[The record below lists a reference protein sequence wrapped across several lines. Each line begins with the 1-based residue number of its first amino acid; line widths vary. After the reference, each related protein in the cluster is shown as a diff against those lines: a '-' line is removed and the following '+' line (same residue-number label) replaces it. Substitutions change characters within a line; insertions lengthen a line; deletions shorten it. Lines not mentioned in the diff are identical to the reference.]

1 MVVQWQELKIFFN
14 NYKRKFATAKILC
27 PRKKKNISINK
38 KVYMLNAKNIS
49 GRLIVLYTLSNTLQ
63 IITQIDLELAEV
75 H

>member
-1 MVVQWQELKIFFN
+1 
-14 NYKRKFATAKILC
+14 
-27 PRKKKNISINK
+27 
-38 KVYMLNAKNIS
+38 MLNAKNIS

>member
-1 MVVQWQELKIFFN
+1 MPLPITRENLLQLRFFV
-14 NYKRKFATAKILC
+14 
-27 PRKKKNISINK
+27 PGKKNISINK

-49 GRLIVLYTLSNTLQ
+49 ARFSVLNTSSSMLQ